1 MDQML
6 YEVLKL
12 LIMAAVV
19 FVAYLLKREIVPLV
33 RSKMTSEQLATAQ
46 KYAEM
51 FVYMADQVFHDKSG
65 AERKAIVTKALK
77 EILTAKNIS
86 LSDQF
91 IDDMIEAT
99 VKGLRIAESSG
110 EITVN
115 TEITAEKEG
124 GA

>member
-19 FVAYLLKREIVPLV
+19 FAAYLLKREIVPLV

-51 FVYMADQVFHDKSG
+51 FVYMADQVFRDKSG
-65 AERKAIVTKALK
+65 EERKAIATKALK
-77 EILTAKNIS
+77 EILTATNIS

-99 VKGLRIAESSG
+99 VKGLRIAESSR

-115 TEITAEKEG
+115 TEITTEKEG